1 MLVRLAKLKKH
12 HGRVFKLKKL
22 EEEGVMVEETEGSRR
37 KNKKKE
43 EKEDRDY

>member
-1 MLVRLAKLKKH
+1 VLVRLAKRRNH

-22 EEEGVMVEETEGSRR
+22 EDEGVIIEEGENSRK

-43 EKEDRDY
+43 EK